1 MPLRGRLVTEGAGGL
16 FIVAAPPWSG
26 GVTCTDYIFYDELFR
41 SFRLS
46 WVLAFRH
53 SAFML
58 NIGSNS
64 SLTGKVTSRCSNADE

>member
-1 MPLRGRLVTEGAGGL
+1 VVTKVAGGL

-26 GVTCTDYIFYDELFR
+26 GVTCTDYTFYNESFR
-41 SFRLS
+41 SLRLL
-46 WVLAFRH
+46 WVLAFPN